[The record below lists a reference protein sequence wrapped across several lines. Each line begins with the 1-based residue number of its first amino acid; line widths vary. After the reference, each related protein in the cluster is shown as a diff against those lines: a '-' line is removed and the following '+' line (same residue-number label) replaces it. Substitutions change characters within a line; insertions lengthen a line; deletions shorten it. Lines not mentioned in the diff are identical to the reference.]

1 MNEIL
6 IAVDKAAYGLGGIL
20 YFAQG
25 YLFFRILCCMAERRN
40 GKLWSIAVYLSCTAI
55 SSMIIFPN
63 DLFNIML
70 EIAVQER

>member
-25 YLFFRILCCMAERRN
+25 YLFFRIHSCMAE
-40 GKLWSIAVYLSCTAI
+40 
-55 SSMIIFPN
+55 
-63 DLFNIML
+63 
-70 EIAVQER
+70 